1 MAAFESAKILL
12 AELDLTAYDPATR
25 PDKAEMGDVEKG
37 MQFLGCDISLGF
49 VRPNRE
55 SRNKLHTTIER
66 IFESS
71 IRLMSNPPFLSS
83 EGHAVAE
90 TLIEANHV
98 LQGWGNQ
105 YSFCND
111 RGLLKDL
118 DSKIDRLV
126 DYYLQKYREFSD
138 RYKRAGNPADQRRL
152 LGVHLLLDSKFAPVT
167 H

>member
-1 MAAFESAKILL
+1 M
-12 AELDLTAYDPATR
+12 
-25 PDKAEMGDVEKG
+25 
-37 MQFLGCDISLGF
+37 
-49 VRPNRE
+49 
-55 SRNKLHTTIER
+55 
-66 IFESS
+66 
-71 IRLMSNPPFLSS
+71 
-83 EGHAVAE
+83 AE

>member
-1 MAAFESAKILL
+1 ML
-12 AELDLTAYDPATR
+12 AELGLSAYDPITR

-37 MQFLGCDISLGF
+37 LEFLGCDISLGF

-55 SRNKLHTTIER
+55 SRKRLLTTIEG

-71 IRLMSNPPFLSS
+71 IKLMGNPAFLLT
-83 EGHAVAE
+83 EGHTVAE
-90 TLIEANHV
+90 MLVEADHV

-118 DSKIDRLV
+118 DSKIDILLA
-126 DYYLQKYREFSD
+126 YYLQKYREFSEKF
-138 RYKRAGNPADQRRL
+138 KRAGNPADHRRL
-152 LGVHLLLDSKFAPVT
+152 LGIHLLVDSKFAPVT
-167 H
+167 NL